1 MKMRITML
9 PVASAF
15 LLSSALV
22 VSACGKTPPQSAN
35 GEGAAAE
42 TAGHAE
48 DGALKLSAD
57 EVRRAG
63 IKLEALVA
71 GTVADSLT
79 VTATIQANQDRI
91 ARVAPTQKPRRRQ
104 RSRPCSTRPQARSR
118 RPRRNRAAPHR
129 RTACR
134 CWLQSF
140 GLQWF
145 WRGTG
150 LS

>member
-71 GTVADSLT
+71 GTVADRIWPR
-79 VTATIQANQDRI
+79 VTAC
-91 ARVAPTQKPRRRQ
+91 VA
-104 RSRPCSTRPQARSR
+104 
-118 RPRRNRAAPHR
+118 
-129 RTACR
+129 TADFCEEPPF
-134 CWLQSF
+134 SV
-140 GLQWF
+140 
-145 WRGTG
+145 
-150 LS
+150 